1 MLQRHKCQLEGAST
15 GQISGNLNAKIMKD
29 TIEIIGI
36 HESIWIINVLVNEGL
51 KGGGEGS

>member
-15 GQISGNLNAKIMKD
+15 GQISDNLNAKIMKD

-36 HESIWIINVLVNEGL
+36 HESMWIINVLVNEGL
-51 KGGGEGS
+51 NGGGEGS